1 MSEFLHDDNNEN
13 ADAKAIAIP
22 RVFSEN
28 SQAKNAG
35 NQQGEKSLFQQCL
48 ICHLQMLSVMSCP
61 NLFPCDEG
69 LKDCLG
75 NLDTNVLSLHNRSIK
90 HLSTVHANTD
100 DIPTQSS
107 VELPPLIVVQVSG
120 GHVLHSMTPHSS

>member
-28 SQAKNAG
+28 SRAKNAG
-35 NQQGEKSLFQQCL
+35 NQHFLLFPQCFLPQQGEKSLFQQCL

-61 NLFPCDEG
+61 NFFHG
-69 LKDCLG
+69 
-75 NLDTNVLSLHNRSIK
+75 IK
-90 HLSTVHANTD
+90 
-100 DIPTQSS
+100 
-107 VELPPLIVVQVSG
+107 G
-120 GHVLHSMTPHSS
+120 